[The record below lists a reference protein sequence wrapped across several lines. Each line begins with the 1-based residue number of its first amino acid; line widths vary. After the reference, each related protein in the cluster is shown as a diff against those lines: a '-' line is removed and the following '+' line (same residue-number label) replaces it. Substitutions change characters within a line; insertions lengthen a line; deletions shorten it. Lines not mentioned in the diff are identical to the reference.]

1 MKYVIDDFE
10 KLYDSDVEKFQEAI
24 AKAYAIEHNAEYLS
38 TYKDRL
44 GVFSEHD
51 IVAINQY
58 GDNYADE
65 FYIEMAK
72 SVESSTDTNDKILYI
87 EVLTADE
94 AEYNEREYMDDNDSF
109 SDEEKA
115 NYLLGVTVQWYLP
128 LGKSQY
134 WYRLL

>member
-51 IVAINQY
+51 IVAIKQY

-72 SVESSTDTNDKILYI
+72 SVESDIDTNDKILYI
-87 EVLTADE
+87 EVLTAND
-94 AEYNEREYMDDNDSF
+94 AE
-109 SDEEKA
+109 
-115 NYLLGVTVQWYLP
+115 VTVQEYLP
-128 LGKSQY
+128 LGKSLY

>member
-1 MKYVIDDFE
+1 MKYVSDDFE

-51 IVAINQY
+51 IVAIKQY
-58 GDNYADE
+58 GDDYADE

-115 NYLLGVTVQWYLP
+115 NYLLGVTVQRYLP